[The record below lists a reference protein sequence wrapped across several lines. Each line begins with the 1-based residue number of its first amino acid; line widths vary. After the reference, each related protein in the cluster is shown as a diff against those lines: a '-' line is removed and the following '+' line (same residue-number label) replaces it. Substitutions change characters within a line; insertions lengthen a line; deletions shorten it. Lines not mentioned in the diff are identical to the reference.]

1 MFRSCAWLGVGSALL
16 ALGCSSS
23 GEDSSNDGGASQNTG
38 GTVASGGQGTGSA
51 AATGGSASGGGGT
64 GGAVSSG
71 GATASGGSAPG
82 GGSGGG
88 SSTGGSETGGTGT
101 GGGIGSGCDPALAEA
116 NRTLVGQAL
125 DELFIDK
132 DLTAIDRYWSDP
144 YLQHNP
150 IGTSGVTAF
159 RNLMS
164 SFVTSGS
171 FSYTR
176 LRTLAECDLVVVQG
190 QYSGTGVIFD
200 MFRVDDGKI
209 IEHWDS
215 DSNQASNTSG
225 PTELS
230 NPEATAANRT
240 TVLAFFDS
248 VLIGGG
254 AAQIGDYVA
263 QTFVEHRASGASGP
277 DALLDYLAEE
287 DIEYSEVHHTIA
299 DGNFVFTLSEGS
311 RGGSAYG
318 FYDLFRLEDGKLV
331 EHWDSRRVVPNST
344 ASGLGIF

>member
-1 MFRSCAWLGVGSALL
+1 MFRCCAWLGVGAALM
-16 ALGCSSS
+16 AVGCGSS
-23 GEDSSNDGGASQNTG
+23 GEDSSNDGGASESTG
-38 GTVASGGQGTGSA
+38 GTVASGGQGTGSGGA
-51 AATGGSASGGGGT
+51 TTGGAASGGGST

-71 GATASGGSAPG
+71 GTTASGGSTT
-82 GGSGGG
+82 GG
-88 SSTGGSETGGTGT
+88 SSSGGTETGGTGT
-101 GGGIGSGCDPALAEA
+101 GGAVGNGCDAALAA
-116 NRTLVGQAL
+116 VNRTLVGQAL
-125 DELFIDK
+125 DELFVEK

-150 IGTSGVTAF
+150 IGMSGVTAF
-159 RNLMS
+159 RSIMS

-171 FSYTR
+171 FSYSR

-240 TVLAFFDS
+240 TVLAFFDT
-248 VLIGGG
+248 VLIGDGT
-254 AAQIGDYVA
+254 AQIGDYVA
-263 QTFVEHRASGASGP
+263 QSFVEHRATGAGGP
-277 DALLDYLAEE
+277 EALLAYLADEE
-287 DIEYSEVHHTIA
+287 ITYSEVHHTIA
-299 DGNFVFTLSEGS
+299 DGNFVFTLSEGM
-311 RGGSAYG
+311 RGGAAYG
-318 FYDLFRLEDGKLV
+318 FYDLFRLESGKIV
-331 EHWDSRRVVPNST
+331 EHWDSRRSVPNST